1 MVTAPD
7 SVGMDPQALQEVERL
22 FHEQL
27 SRRLHPG
34 AALAVYRHG
43 RLVLDLYGGL
53 ADRESGKPVERGT
66 MFVLYSSTKPL
77 AAVCLHIL
85 WQRGRLRWDDPVAA
99 HWPEFAKNGKEGVTI
114 RHVLTHQAGFP
125 ETPWPLTWNK
135 WRDWD
140 FVVQTMENIVPEYAP
155 GEVMAYHP
163 RNFGWVIGELVR
175 RIDGRPFN
183 RFLQEEVTAPLGMND
198 AYVGLPSELEPRVSR
213 VHAMEDCDRPVSIP
227 AYNEPEVHQ
236 AVHPAGGGITTARDL
251 ARFYAMLA
259 GGGALDG
266 SRLLEPETV
275 AEVTALQVEDMDLSL
290 GQRKARSLGLVIDDP
305 RMGVPDPENSP
316 NGIASASECPSFG
329 HGGQATS
336 VGWADPC
343 LGLAVAYITNG
354 ARSEDTNVPRLAA
367 ISKAVREACR

>member
-1 MVTAPD
+1 
-7 SVGMDPQALQEVERL
+7 
-22 FHEQL
+22 
-27 SRRLHPG
+27 
-34 AALAVYRHG
+34 LAVYRHG
-43 RLVLDLYGGL
+43 QLVLDLYRGL

-198 AYVGLPSELEPRVSR
+198 AYVGLPPELEPRVSR

-251 ARFYAMLA
+251 ARFYAMLCNN
-259 GGGALDG
+259 GELDG
-266 SRLLEPETV
+266 TRILKSETV
-275 AEVTALQVEDMDLSL
+275 AEVTALQIEGLDLSL

-305 RMGVPDPENSP
+305 RMGVGSSEDDSEGYSP
-316 NGIASASECPSFG
+316 SGECPTFG